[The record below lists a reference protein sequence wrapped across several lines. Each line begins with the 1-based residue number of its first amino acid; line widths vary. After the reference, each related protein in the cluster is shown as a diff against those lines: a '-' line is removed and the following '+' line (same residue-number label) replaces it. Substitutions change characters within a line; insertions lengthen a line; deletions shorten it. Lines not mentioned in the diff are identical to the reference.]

1 MTTLIYQ
8 PPSYVERLDL
18 EHMFGRRAPLEVE
31 LGSGDGGFLAQWAA
45 RHPETNFIG
54 VERLLGRLRK
64 LDKKGRRAGLTNLRL
79 LRIEASY
86 CLTWLLPPRSVH
98 ALHVYFPDPWP
109 KRRHWKNRLVNVAFV
124 QAAAAALIPGGTVF
138 FRTDSP
144 DYLAQIQSVFGAS
157 DAFEPVETPSDLAA
171 VPTDFEKDY
180 RAQGVPILYAA
191 YRRIG
196 PQAPAPSASNPARQS
211 GPAPGLPHR
220 TRAAWAGWPD
230 WRRPLS
236 R

>member
-1 MTTLIYQ
+1 MQPGSKPLNTLIYQ
-8 PPSYVERLDL
+8 PASYVARLDL
-18 EHMFGRRAPLEVE
+18 EQMFGRQAPLEVE

-45 RHPETNFIG
+45 LHPPINFIG

-86 CLTWLLPPRSVH
+86 CLTWLLPANSVQ

-109 KRRHWKNRLVNVAFV
+109 KRRHWKHRLVNAAFG
-124 QAAAAALIPGGTVF
+124 QAAAAALVPGGKVF

-157 DAFEPVETPSDLAA
+157 PVFVPTDTPPELAA

-180 RAQGVPILYAA
+180 RARGVPILYAA
-191 YRRIG
+191 YRRVG
-196 PQAPAPSASNPARQS
+196 PEAPSQL
-211 GPAPGLPHR
+211 G
-220 TRAAWAGWPD
+220 
-230 WRRPLS
+230 
-236 R
+236 